1 MGHKPDTVG
10 TLIGNVFTCVLL
22 CLWCAV
28 CAGMHVFWLARVC
41 VRACACACVC
51 LCVGV
56 HAVCGC
62 APACMC
68 SGGHACACA
77 RVRARAYT
85 CAPACMCASL
95 RVRVR
100 MRVRRRACA
109 RRCAHVRARAFS
121 SSPRA
126 RNASERAD
134 NCATSHGLGKTE
146 EGCPVL
152 LEGLALQRLSEDVR
166 GVVGRLDV
174 NGLDEAVAHEVADV
188 QVPGLDV
195 LGRCVGHR
203 VV

>member
-1 MGHKPDTVG
+1 MCSH
-10 TLIGNVFTCVLL
+10 VFTCVYGRHQMVLVL
-22 CLWCAV
+22 QACADV
-28 CAGMHVFWLARVC
+28 HVCPSARRCACAACAGVHVFW
-41 VRACACACVC
+41 RACARRCARVRR
-51 LCVGV
+51 
-56 HAVCGC
+56 

-68 SGGHACACA
+68 SGAHV
-77 RVRARAYT
+77 RVRARV
-85 CAPACMCASL
+85 C
-95 RVRVR
+95 VRVR

>member
-1 MGHKPDTVG
+1 M
-10 TLIGNVFTCVLL
+10 CS
-22 CLWCAV
+22 
-28 CAGMHVFWLARVC
+28 HVFSC
-41 VRACACACVC
+41 VYGRHQMLLVLRACAGVHVCPGVRRCARAACTGVHVFLRACVRRC
-51 LCVGV
+51 ARVR
-56 HAVCGC
+56 C

-68 SGGHACACA
+68 SGAH
-77 RVRARAYT
+77 
-85 CAPACMCASL
+85 
-95 RVRVR
+95 VRV
-100 MRVRRRACA
+100 RVRRRACA
-109 RRCAHVRARAFS
+109 RRCARVRARAFS

-134 NCATSHGLGKTE
+134 NCATSPGLGKTE

-152 LEGLALQRLSEDVR
+152 LEGLALQRLGEDVR

-188 QVPGLDV
+188 QVPCLDV